1 MATTRAQEVAL
12 KTNLLGWASTSA
24 NAGIEIGTGK
34 KTTFQLFGT
43 LNPWKFSGDKKMR
56 FWNVMPE
63 YRWYTCQKFGGHFFG
78 IHALGGEYNI
88 KNIDMPF
95 GILPKTLE
103 GRHYEGWYVGGGLT
117 YGYQWL
123 LNKHLNFEGSIGLG
137 YAYSPYKLYGRCEIT
152 STIDLV
158 KNDKNVEITDIDI
171 HGFASPDGSYANNK
185 RLANERAAA
194 LRNYVSSLYTINSK
208 LFKQ

>member
-1 MATTRAQEVAL
+1 MKQTFIKSAMLLLLILSMATTRAQEVAL

-95 GILPKTLE
+95 G
-103 GRHYEGWYVGGGLT
+103 
-117 YGYQWL
+117 YQWL

-137 YAYSPYKLYGRCEIT
+137 YAYSPYKLYGRCEKC
-152 STIDLV
+152 L
-158 KNDKNVEITDIDI
+158 DKD
-171 HGFASPDGSYANNK
+171 H
-185 RLANERAAA
+185 
-194 LRNYVSSLYTINSK
+194 RNYVGPTKAALSLIYV
-208 LFKQ
+208 F

>member
-1 MATTRAQEVAL
+1 MKQTFIKSAMLLLLILSTATTRAQEVAL

-88 KNIDMPF
+88 LISA
-95 GILPKTLE
+95 TL
-103 GRHYEGWYVGGGLT
+103 
-117 YGYQWL
+117 
-123 LNKHLNFEGSIGLG
+123 
-137 YAYSPYKLYGRCEIT
+137 
-152 STIDLV
+152 
-158 KNDKNVEITDIDI
+158 
-171 HGFASPDGSYANNK
+171 
-185 RLANERAAA
+185 
-194 LRNYVSSLYTINSK
+194 
-208 LFKQ
+208 

>member
-1 MATTRAQEVAL
+1 MMKQTFIKSAMLLLLILSMATTRAQEVAL

-88 KNIDMPF
+88 KNIGCRLQPYYFVGKQD
-95 GILPKTLE
+95 E
-103 GRHYEGWYVGGGLT
+103 GERNIYH
-117 YGYQWL
+117 
-123 LNKHLNFEGSIGLG
+123 
-137 YAYSPYKLYGRCEIT
+137 GR
-152 STIDLV
+152 L
-158 KNDKNVEITDIDI
+158 
-171 HGFASPDGSYANNK
+171 H
-185 RLANERAAA
+185 RL
-194 LRNYVSSLYTINSK
+194 
-208 LFKQ
+208 

>member
-1 MATTRAQEVAL
+1 MKQTFIKISYVAAADPFNGNDASAGGRS

-117 YGYQWL
+117 YGLSVVAQ
-123 LNKHLNFEGSIGLG
+123 
-137 YAYSPYKLYGRCEIT
+137 
-152 STIDLV
+152 
-158 KNDKNVEITDIDI
+158 
-171 HGFASPDGSYANNK
+171 
-185 RLANERAAA
+185 
-194 LRNYVSSLYTINSK
+194 
-208 LFKQ
+208 

>member
-1 MATTRAQEVAL
+1 MKQTFIKSAMLLLLILSTATTRAQEVAL

-137 YAYSPYKLYGRCEIT
+137 YAYSPLPQSSTESTLPAPSAIVVSIRFIT
-152 STIDLV
+152 ARRVS
-158 KNDKNVEITDIDI
+158 
-171 HGFASPDGSYANNK
+171 GSSDGSTKN
-185 RLANERAAA
+185 
-194 LRNYVSSLYTINSK
+194 SSS
-208 LFKQ
+208 